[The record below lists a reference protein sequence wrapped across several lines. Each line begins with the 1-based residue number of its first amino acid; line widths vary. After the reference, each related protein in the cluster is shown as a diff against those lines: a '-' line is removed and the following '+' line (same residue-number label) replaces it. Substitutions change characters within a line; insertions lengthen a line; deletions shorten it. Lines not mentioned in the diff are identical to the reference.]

1 MLIGEEYKYEMY
13 LINRNNSY
21 HYEMENLIRVFM
33 PDVKILR
40 AENTAEGE
48 DYCLLSLEGEKI
60 EIFLSLSGEKYE
72 RQGIFC
78 RDNKVFSE
86 SDDSFFERK
95 MAVMLYELLCE
106 ITGYTP
112 PWGILTGVRPA
123 KLMTKLRSTQGEEKA
138 TEYFLKEL
146 KVSED
151 KTKLALMVSK
161 NETPIIE
168 GSEPDS
174 YSLYVSVPFC
184 PTRCSYCSFI
194 SHSNESAKKLIPE
207 YVEKLC
213 DEIAETAK
221 IAKDLNLRLE
231 SVYIGGGTP
240 TVLTAS
246 QLKKVT
252 DVLSESFDLRGISEY
267 TIEAGRPDSIDGDK
281 LDVIKK
287 CGCTRIS
294 INPQTFSDSV
304 LKEIGRNHTSAETL
318 EAFNSAR
325 EKGFDNIN
333 MDLIAGLPTD
343 TLDSFEKTLDI
354 AISNNPENITVH
366 TLALKRS
373 STIVTEGK
381 ATNSPTL
388 TSEMLKL
395 VQTKL
400 TSAGYEPYYMYRQS
414 KSLGNLENVGWAK
427 KGFEGLYNIY
437 MMEECHTIMSVGA
450 GAVIKL
456 KAPHSGEIERI
467 YNYKYPY
474 EYIGNFQEILN
485 RKQYIPEFYSKY
497 SI

>member
-1 MLIGEEYKYEMY
+1 MY
-13 LINRNNSY
+13 LINKNNSY
-21 HYEMENLIRVFM
+21 HYEMENLIRVFL
-33 PDVKILR
+33 PDVKIVR
-40 AENTAEGE
+40 AEDTADEG
-48 DYCLLSLEGEKI
+48 DYCLLTLEGNKISIRLSLEGRTYD
-60 EIFLSLSGEKYE
+60 S
-72 RQGIFC
+72 QGVFC
-78 RDNKVFSE
+78 LDCRAFNESE
-86 SDDSFFERK
+86 DSYFERK
-95 MAVMLYELLCE
+95 MAVMLYDMLRE

-123 KLMTKLRSTQGEEKA
+123 KLMTKLIASQGQEKA
-138 TEYFLKEL
+138 VDYFINEL
-146 KVSED
+146 KVSQD
-151 KTKLALMVSK
+151 KTNLALMVSK

-168 GSEPDS
+168 GSKADS

-252 DVLSESFDLRGISEY
+252 DTLSENFDLSDISEY
-267 TIEAGRPDSIDGDK
+267 TIEAGRPDSIDSDK
-281 LDVIKK
+281 LDVIKN

-304 LKEIGRNHTSAETL
+304 LKEIGRNHTSAETV
-318 EAFNSAR
+318 EAFAMAR
-325 EKGFDNIN
+325 EKGFGNIN
-333 MDLIAGLPTD
+333 TDLIAGLPTD
-343 TLDSFEKTLDI
+343 TLESFEKTLDK
-354 AISNNPENITVH
+354 AVALEPENITVH

-381 ATNSPTL
+381 KTNSPTL
-388 TSEMLKL
+388 TSDMLRL
-395 VQTKL
+395 VQQKL
-400 TSAGYEPYYMYRQS
+400 TKAGYEPYYMYRQS

-427 KGFEGLYNIY
+427 KGYEGLYNIY
-437 MMEECHTIMSVGA
+437 MMEECHTILSVGA

-456 KAPHSGEIERI
+456 KAPHGNEIERI

-485 RKQYIPEFYSKY
+485 RKQYIPEFYSKF

>member
-1 MLIGEEYKYEMY
+1 MY
-13 LINRNNSY
+13 LINKNNSY
-21 HYEMENLIRVFM
+21 HYEMENLIRVFL
-33 PDVKILR
+33 PDVKIVR
-40 AENTAEGE
+40 AEDTADEG
-48 DYCLLSLEGEKI
+48 DYCLLTLEGNKISIRLSLEGRTYD
-60 EIFLSLSGEKYE
+60 S
-72 RQGIFC
+72 QGVFC
-78 RDNKVFSE
+78 LDCRAFNESE
-86 SDDSFFERK
+86 DSYFERK
-95 MAVMLYELLCE
+95 MAVMLYDMLRE

-123 KLMTKLRSTQGEEKA
+123 KLMTKLIASQGQEKA
-138 TEYFLKEL
+138 VDYFINEL
-146 KVSED
+146 KVSQD
-151 KTKLALMVSK
+151 KTNLALMVSK

-168 GSEPDS
+168 GSKADS
-174 YSLYVSVPFC
+174 YSLYLSVPFC

-252 DVLSESFDLRGISEY
+252 DTLSENFDLSDISEY
-267 TIEAGRPDSIDGDK
+267 TIEAGRPDSIDSDK
-281 LDVIKK
+281 LDVIKN

-304 LKEIGRNHTSAETL
+304 LKEIGRNHTSAETV
-318 EAFNSAR
+318 EAFAMAR
-325 EKGFDNIN
+325 EKGFGNIN
-333 MDLIAGLPTD
+333 TDLIAGLPTD
-343 TLDSFEKTLDI
+343 TLESFEKTLDK
-354 AISNNPENITVH
+354 AVALEPENITVH

-381 ATNSPTL
+381 KTNSPTL
-388 TSEMLKL
+388 TSDMLCL
-395 VQTKL
+395 VQQKL
-400 TSAGYEPYYMYRQS
+400 TKAGYEPYYMYRQS

-427 KGFEGLYNIY
+427 KGYEGLYNIY
-437 MMEECHTIMSVGA
+437 MMEECHTILSVGA

-456 KAPHSGEIERI
+456 KAPHGSEIERI

-485 RKQYIPEFYSKY
+485 RKQYISEFYSKF

>member
-1 MLIGEEYKYEMY
+1 MY
-13 LINRNNSY
+13 LININNSY
-21 HYEMENLIRVFM
+21 HYEMENLIRVFL
-33 PDVKILR
+33 PDIKIISS
-40 AENTAEGE
+40 EEIIEGE
-48 DYCLLSLEGEKI
+48 DYCLLTLDVNKVEIALCLEGKNYK
-60 EIFLSLSGEKYE
+60 S
-72 RQGIFC
+72 QGKFC
-78 RDNKVFSE
+78 LGCRASDE
-86 SDDSFFERK
+86 STDSYMERK
-95 MAVMLYELLCE
+95 MAVMLYDMLRD

-123 KLMTKLRSTQGEEKA
+123 KLMTKLIASKGQEKA
-138 TEYFLKEL
+138 VDYFMKEL

-151 KTKLALMVSK
+151 KTNLALMVSK

-168 GSEPDS
+168 GSRPDS

-213 DEIAETAK
+213 VEIRETAK

-240 TVLTAS
+240 TVLTAP

-252 DVLSESFDLRGISEY
+252 DTLSESFDLSGISEY
-267 TIEAGRPDSIDGDK
+267 TIEAGRPDSIDSDK
-281 LDVIKK
+281 LDVIKN
-287 CGCTRIS
+287 CGCSRIS

-304 LKEIGRNHTSAETL
+304 LKEIGRNHTGAETL
-318 EAFNSAR
+318 EAFRCAR
-325 EKGFDNIN
+325 EKGFGNIN

-343 TLDSFEKTLDI
+343 TLDSFRETLDK
-354 AISNNPENITVH
+354 AISLSPENITVH

-381 ATNSPTL
+381 RTNSATL

-395 VQTKL
+395 VQTEL
-400 TSAGYEPYYMYRQS
+400 TKAGYEPYYMYRQS

-437 MMEECHTIMSVGA
+437 MMEECHTILSVGA

-456 KAPHSGEIERI
+456 KAPHGSEIERI

-485 RKQYIPEFYSKY
+485 RKQYISEFYSKY
-497 SI
+497 SIQLG

>member
-1 MLIGEEYKYEMY
+1 MY

-48 DYCLLSLEGEKI
+48 DCCLLSLEGEKI

-72 RQGIFC
+72 RQGVFC

-246 QLKKVT
+246 QLKRVT
-252 DVLSESFDLRGISEY
+252 DTLSESFDLRGISEY

-437 MMEECHTIMSVGA
+437 MMEECHTILSVGA

-485 RKQYIPEFYSKY
+485 RKQYIPEFYSKF

>member
-1 MLIGEEYKYEMY
+1 MY
-13 LINRNNSY
+13 LININNSY
-21 HYEMENLIRVFM
+21 HYEMENLIRVFL
-33 PDVKILR
+33 PDVKIIR
-40 AENTAEGE
+40 AEEIVEGE
-48 DYCLLSLEGEKI
+48 DYCLLTLDVNKVTIEFSLGEKI
-60 EIFLSLSGEKYE
+60 YKCQGKFCLGCRPKGET
-72 RQGIFC
+72 I
-78 RDNKVFSE
+78 E
-86 SDDSFFERK
+86 SYMERK
-95 MAVMLYELLCE
+95 MAVMLYDLLRD

-123 KLMTKLRSTQGEEKA
+123 KLMTKLIASQGEEKA
-138 TEYFLKEL
+138 VKYFKDEL

-151 KTKLALMVSK
+151 KTNLALMVSK

-168 GSEPDS
+168 GSKPDS

-194 SHSNESAKKLIPE
+194 SHSNENAKKLIPE

-213 DEIAETAK
+213 EEIVETAK

-240 TVLTAS
+240 TVLTAP
-246 QLKKVT
+246 QLKRVT
-252 DVLSESFDLRGISEY
+252 DTLSENFDLGGISEY
-267 TIEAGRPDSIDGDK
+267 TIEAGRPDSIDSDK
-281 LDVIKK
+281 LDVIKN

-304 LKEIGRNHTSAETL
+304 LKEIGRNHTSAQTL
-318 EAFNSAR
+318 EAFSMAR

-343 TLDSFEKTLDI
+343 TLDSFEKTLDTAI
-354 AISNNPENITVH
+354 AGNPENITVH

-388 TSEMLKL
+388 TSDMLGL

-400 TSAGYEPYYMYRQS
+400 TDAGYEPYYMYRQS

-437 MMEECHTIMSVGA
+437 MMEECHTILSVGA

-485 RKQYIPEFYSKY
+485 RKEYISEFYSKY

>member
-1 MLIGEEYKYEMY
+1 MH
-13 LINRNNSY
+13 LININNSY
-21 HYEMENLIRVFM
+21 HYEMENLIRVFL
-33 PDVKILR
+33 PDIKIIR
-40 AENTAEGE
+40 AEEIVEGE
-48 DYCLLSLEGEKI
+48 DYCLLTLDVNKVTI
-60 EIFLSLSGEKYE
+60 ALSLGGKIYKCQGKFCLGCRPKGET
-72 RQGIFC
+72 I
-78 RDNKVFSE
+78 E
-86 SDDSFFERK
+86 SYMERK
-95 MAVMLYELLCE
+95 MAVMLYDLLRD

-123 KLMTKLRSTQGEEKA
+123 KLMTKLIASQGEEKA
-138 TEYFLKEL
+138 VKYFKDEL

-151 KTKLALMVSK
+151 KTNLALMVSK

-168 GSEPDS
+168 GSKPDS

-213 DEIAETAK
+213 EEIVETAK
-221 IAKDLNLRLE
+221 IAKDLKLRLE

-240 TVLTAS
+240 TVLTAP
-246 QLKKVT
+246 QLKRVT
-252 DVLSESFDLRGISEY
+252 DALSENFDLSGISEY
-267 TIEAGRPDSIDGDK
+267 TIEAGRPDSIDSDK
-281 LDVIKK
+281 LDVIKS

-304 LKEIGRNHTSAETL
+304 LKEIGRNHTSAQTL
-318 EAFNSAR
+318 EAFSMAR

-343 TLDSFEKTLDI
+343 TLESFEKTLDTAI
-354 AISNNPENITVH
+354 AGNPENITVH

-388 TSEMLKL
+388 TSDMLKL

-400 TSAGYEPYYMYRQS
+400 TDAGYEPYYMYRQS

-427 KGFEGLYNIY
+427 IGFEGLYNIY
-437 MMEECHTIMSVGA
+437 MMEECHTILSVGA

-485 RKQYIPEFYSKY
+485 RKEYISEFYSKY

>member
-1 MLIGEEYKYEMY
+1 MY
-13 LINRNNSY
+13 LININNSY
-21 HYEMENLIRVFM
+21 HYEMENLIRVFL
-33 PDVKILR
+33 PEIKILR
-40 AENTAEGE
+40 ADEPCEDE
-48 DYCLLSLEGEKI
+48 DYCVLTLEINKVIIELSLEGKTYK
-60 EIFLSLSGEKYE
+60 S
-72 RQGIFC
+72 QGKFC
-78 RDNKVFSE
+78 LGCRPKDE
-86 SDDSFFERK
+86 SIDSYMERK
-95 MAVMLYELLCE
+95 MAVMLFDMLRD

-123 KLMTKLRSTQGEEKA
+123 KLMTKLIASQGEEKA
-138 TEYFLKEL
+138 VKYFINEL

-168 GSEPDS
+168 GSLPDS

-194 SHSNESAKKLIPE
+194 SHSNENAKKLIPE

-213 DEIAETAK
+213 DEIVETAK
-221 IAKDLNLRLE
+221 IAKDLKLRLE

-246 QLKKVT
+246 ELKRVT
-252 DVLSESFDLRGISEY
+252 DALSGNFDLSGIREY
-267 TIEAGRPDSIDGDK
+267 TIEAGRPDSIDSDK
-281 LDVIKK
+281 LDVIRN

-304 LKEIGRNHTSAETL
+304 LREIGRNHTSAQTL
-318 EAFNSAR
+318 EAFTMAR
-325 EKGFDNIN
+325 ENGFDNIN

-343 TLDSFEKTLDI
+343 TLDSFARTLDI
-354 AISNNPENITVH
+354 AIAQNPENITVH

-373 STIVTEGK
+373 SIIVTEGK
-381 ATNSPTL
+381 KTNSATL
-388 TSEMLKL
+388 TSDMLKL

-400 TSAGYEPYYMYRQS
+400 SSAGYEPYYMYRQS

-437 MMEECHTIMSVGA
+437 MMEECHTILSVGA

-456 KAPHSGEIERI
+456 KAPRGNEIERI

-485 RKQYIPEFYSKY
+485 RKQYIPEFYSKF

>member
-1 MLIGEEYKYEMY
+1 MY
-13 LINRNNSY
+13 LININNSY
-21 HYEMENLIRVFM
+21 HYEMENLIRVFL
-33 PDVKILR
+33 PDIKIIR
-40 AENTAEGE
+40 AEESVEDE
-48 DYCLLSLEGEKI
+48 DYCLLTLDVNKI
-60 EIFLSLSGEKYE
+60 TIALSLQGKIYKSQGKFCLGCRPKGES
-72 RQGIFC
+72 I
-78 RDNKVFSE
+78 E
-86 SDDSFFERK
+86 SYLERK
-95 MAVMLYELLCE
+95 MAVMLYDMLRE

-123 KLMTKLRSTQGEEKA
+123 KLMTKLISSQGEEKA
-138 TEYFLKEL
+138 VDYFMNEL

-168 GSEPDS
+168 GSKPDS
-174 YSLYVSVPFC
+174 YSLYLSVPFC

-213 DEIAETAK
+213 DEIKETAV

-240 TVLTAS
+240 TVLTAP

-252 DVLSESFDLRGISEY
+252 DTLSENFDLSGISEY
-267 TIEAGRPDSIDGDK
+267 TIEAGRPDSIDSDK
-281 LDVIKK
+281 LDVIKN

-318 EAFNSAR
+318 EAFHMAR
-325 EKGFDNIN
+325 EKGFSNIN

-343 TLDSFEKTLDI
+343 TLKSFEKTLDT
-354 AISNNPENITVH
+354 AIDLEPENITVH

-388 TSEMLKL
+388 TSDMLKL
-395 VQTKL
+395 VQEKL
-400 TSAGYEPYYMYRQS
+400 TKAGYEPYYMYRQS

-427 KGFEGLYNIY
+427 KGYEGLYNIY
-437 MMEECHTIMSVGA
+437 MMEECHTILSVGA

-456 KAPHSGEIERI
+456 KAPHGSEIERI

-485 RKQYIPEFYSKY
+485 RKQYIGEFYSKY

>member
-1 MLIGEEYKYEMY
+1 MY
-13 LINRNNSY
+13 LINKNNSY
-21 HYEMENLIRVFM
+21 HYEMENLIRVFL
-33 PDVKILR
+33 PDVKIIR
-40 AENTAEGE
+40 AEDTAESE
-48 DYCLLSLEGEKI
+48 EYCLLVLDVNKI
-60 EIFLSLSGEKYE
+60 SITLSLSGKTYNS
-72 RQGIFC
+72 QGKFC
-78 RDNKVFSE
+78 LGCRPVSE
-86 SDDSFFERK
+86 SIDSYLERK
-95 MAVMLYELLCE
+95 MAVMLYDMLCE

-123 KLMTKLRSTQGEEKA
+123 KLMTKLRASQGEEKA
-138 TEYFLKEL
+138 VEYFRKEL

-151 KTKLALMVSK
+151 KTNLALMVSK

-168 GSEPDS
+168 GSKPDS

-213 DEIAETAK
+213 DEIKETAK
-221 IAKDLNLRLE
+221 IAENLKLRLE

-240 TVLTAS
+240 TVLTAA

-252 DVLSESFDLRGISEY
+252 DTLSENFDLSGISEY
-267 TIEAGRPDSIDGDK
+267 TIEAGRPDSIDSDK
-281 LDVIKK
+281 LDIIKN

-304 LKEIGRNHTSAETL
+304 LKEIGRNHTSAETI
-318 EAFNSAR
+318 EAFSLAR
-325 EKGFDNIN
+325 EKGFGNIN

-343 TLDSFEKTLDI
+343 TLGSFEATLDKV
-354 AISNNPENITVH
+354 ISLEPENITVH

-373 STIVTEGK
+373 STIVTQGK
-381 ATNSPTL
+381 ATNSPLL
-388 TSEMLKL
+388 TSDMLKL
-395 VQTKL
+395 VQEKL
-400 TSAGYEPYYMYRQS
+400 TSRGYEPYYMYRQS

-427 KGFEGLYNIY
+427 KNFEGLYNIY
-437 MMEECHTIMSVGA
+437 MMEECHTILSVGA

-485 RKQYIPEFYSKY
+485 RKQYISEFYSKY
-497 SI
+497 SIQ

>member
-1 MLIGEEYKYEMY
+1 MY
-13 LINRNNSY
+13 LININNSY
-21 HYEMENLIRVFM
+21 HYEMENLIRVFL
-33 PDVKILR
+33 PDVKIIR
-40 AENTAEGE
+40 AEEIVEGE
-48 DYCLLSLEGEKI
+48 DYCLLTLDVNKVTIELSLGEKI
-60 EIFLSLSGEKYE
+60 YKCQGKFCLGCRPKGET
-72 RQGIFC
+72 I
-78 RDNKVFSE
+78 E
-86 SDDSFFERK
+86 SYMERK
-95 MAVMLYELLCE
+95 MAVMLYDLLRD

-123 KLMTKLRSTQGEEKA
+123 KLMTKLIASQGEEKA
-138 TEYFLKEL
+138 VKYFKDEL

-151 KTKLALMVSK
+151 KTNLALMVSK

-168 GSEPDS
+168 GSKPDS

-213 DEIAETAK
+213 EEIVETAK

-240 TVLTAS
+240 TVLTAP
-246 QLKKVT
+246 QLKRVT
-252 DVLSESFDLRGISEY
+252 DTLSENFDLGGISEY
-267 TIEAGRPDSIDGDK
+267 TIEAGRPDSIDSDK
-281 LDVIKK
+281 LDIIKN

-304 LKEIGRNHTSAETL
+304 LKEIGRNHTSAQTI
-318 EAFNSAR
+318 EAFSMAR

-343 TLDSFEKTLDI
+343 TLDSFEKTLDTAI
-354 AISNNPENITVH
+354 AGNPENITVH

-388 TSEMLKL
+388 TSDMLGL

-400 TSAGYEPYYMYRQS
+400 TDAGYEPYYMYRQS

-437 MMEECHTIMSVGA
+437 MMEECHTILSVGA

-485 RKQYIPEFYSKY
+485 RKEYISEFYSKY

>member
-1 MLIGEEYKYEMY
+1 MY
-13 LINRNNSY
+13 LININNSY
-21 HYEMENLIRVFM
+21 HYEMENLIRVFL
-33 PDVKILR
+33 PDVKIIR
-40 AENTAEGE
+40 AEEITDGE
-48 DYCLLSLEGEKI
+48 DYCLLTLDVNKISIALCLNGEIYKSQGKFCLGCRPKGESI
-60 EIFLSLSGEKYE
+60 ESYL
-72 RQGIFC
+72 
-78 RDNKVFSE
+78 
-86 SDDSFFERK
+86 ERK
-95 MAVMLYELLCE
+95 MAVMLYDLLRD

-123 KLMTKLRSTQGEEKA
+123 KLMTKLIASQGEEKA
-138 TEYFLKEL
+138 VKYFKDEL

-151 KTKLALMVSK
+151 KTNLAFMVSK

-168 GSEPDS
+168 GSKPDS

-213 DEIAETAK
+213 DEIAETAV
-221 IAKDLNLRLE
+221 IAKNLNLRLE

-240 TVLTAS
+240 TVLTAP

-252 DVLSESFDLRGISEY
+252 DALSENFDLSGISEY
-267 TIEAGRPDSIDGDK
+267 TIEAGRPDSIDSDK
-281 LDVIKK
+281 LDVIKS

-318 EAFNSAR
+318 EAFSMAR

-343 TLDSFEKTLDI
+343 TLKSFEKTLDTAI
-354 AISNNPENITVH
+354 AGHPENITVH

-388 TSEMLKL
+388 TSEMLEL
-395 VQTKL
+395 VQKKL
-400 TSAGYEPYYMYRQS
+400 TKAGYEPYYMYRQS

-427 KGFEGLYNIY
+427 KGYEGLYNIY
-437 MMEECHTIMSVGA
+437 MMEECHTILSVGA

-485 RKQYIPEFYSKY
+485 RKQYIPEFYSKFN
-497 SI
+497 I

>member
-1 MLIGEEYKYEMY
+1 MY
-13 LINRNNSY
+13 LININNSY
-21 HYEMENLIRVFM
+21 HYEMENLIRVFL
-33 PDVKILR
+33 PDIKIIR
-40 AENTAEGE
+40 AEEPVEDE
-48 DYCLLSLEGEKI
+48 DYCLLTLDVNKI
-60 EIFLSLSGEKYE
+60 TIALSLQGKIYKSQGKFCLGCRPKGES
-72 RQGIFC
+72 I
-78 RDNKVFSE
+78 E
-86 SDDSFFERK
+86 SYLERK
-95 MAVMLYELLCE
+95 MAVMLYDMLRE

-123 KLMTKLRSTQGEEKA
+123 KLMTKLISSQGEDKA
-138 TEYFLKEL
+138 VDYFMNEL

-151 KTKLALMVSK
+151 KTNLALMVSK

-168 GSEPDS
+168 GSKPDS
-174 YSLYVSVPFC
+174 YSLYLSVPFC

-213 DEIAETAK
+213 DEIKETAK

-240 TVLTAS
+240 TVLTAL

-252 DVLSESFDLRGISEY
+252 DTLSENFDLSGISEY
-267 TIEAGRPDSIDGDK
+267 TIEAGRPDSIDSDK
-281 LDVIKK
+281 LDVIKN

-304 LKEIGRNHTSAETL
+304 LKEIGRNHTSSETL
-318 EAFNSAR
+318 EAFRMAR
-325 EKGFDNIN
+325 EKNFDNIN

-343 TLDSFEKTLDI
+343 TLKSFEKTLDT
-354 AISNNPENITVH
+354 AIGLEPENITVH

-388 TSEMLKL
+388 TSDMLKL
-395 VQTKL
+395 VQEKL
-400 TSAGYEPYYMYRQS
+400 TNAGYEPYYMYRQS

-427 KGFEGLYNIY
+427 KGYEGLYNIY
-437 MMEECHTIMSVGA
+437 MMEECHTILSVGA

-456 KAPHSGEIERI
+456 KAPRGSEIERI

-485 RKQYIPEFYSKY
+485 RKQYIGEFYSKY
-497 SI
+497 SIKLG

>member
-1 MLIGEEYKYEMY
+1 MY
-13 LINRNNSY
+13 LININNSY
-21 HYEMENLIRVFM
+21 HYEMENLIRVFL
-33 PDVKILR
+33 PDVKIIR
-40 AENTAEGE
+40 AEEIVDGE
-48 DYCLLSLEGEKI
+48 DYCLLTLDVNKVTIELSLGEKI
-60 EIFLSLSGEKYE
+60 YKCQGKFCLDCRPEGES
-72 RQGIFC
+72 
-78 RDNKVFSE
+78 VE
-86 SDDSFFERK
+86 SYLERK
-95 MAVMLYELLCE
+95 MAVMLYDLLRD

-123 KLMTKLRSTQGEEKA
+123 KLMTKLIASQGEEKA
-138 TEYFLKEL
+138 VKYFKDEL

-151 KTKLALMVSK
+151 KTNLALMVSK

-168 GSEPDS
+168 GSKPDS

-213 DEIAETAK
+213 EEIVETAK
-221 IAKDLNLRLE
+221 IAGDLNLRLE

-240 TVLTAS
+240 TVLTAP
-246 QLKKVT
+246 QLKRVT
-252 DVLSESFDLRGISEY
+252 DALSENFNLGGISEY
-267 TIEAGRPDSIDGDK
+267 TIEAGRPDSIDSDK
-281 LDVIKK
+281 LDVIKN

-304 LKEIGRNHTSAETL
+304 LKEIGRNHTSAQTL
-318 EAFNSAR
+318 EAFRMAR

-343 TLDSFEKTLDI
+343 TLKSFEKTLDTAI
-354 AISNNPENITVH
+354 AGNPENITVH

-388 TSEMLKL
+388 TSDMLKL

-400 TSAGYEPYYMYRQS
+400 TDAGYEPYYMYRQS

-437 MMEECHTIMSVGA
+437 MMEECHTILSVGA

-485 RKQYIPEFYSKY
+485 RKEYISEFYSKY

>member
-1 MLIGEEYKYEMY
+1 MH
-13 LINRNNSY
+13 LININNSY
-21 HYEMENLIRVFM
+21 HYEMENLIRVFL
-33 PDVKILR
+33 PDIKIIR
-40 AENTAEGE
+40 AEEIVEGE
-48 DYCLLSLEGEKI
+48 DYCLLTLDVNKVTI
-60 EIFLSLSGEKYE
+60 ALSLGGKIYKCQGKFCLGCRPKGET
-72 RQGIFC
+72 I
-78 RDNKVFSE
+78 E
-86 SDDSFFERK
+86 SYMERK
-95 MAVMLYELLCE
+95 MAVMLYDLLRD

-123 KLMTKLRSTQGEEKA
+123 KLMTKLIASQGEEKA
-138 TEYFLKEL
+138 VKYFKDEL

-151 KTKLALMVSK
+151 KTNLALMVSK

-168 GSEPDS
+168 GSKPDS

-213 DEIAETAK
+213 EEIVETAK
-221 IAKDLNLRLE
+221 IAKDLKLRLE

-240 TVLTAS
+240 TVLTAP
-246 QLKKVT
+246 QLKRVT
-252 DVLSESFDLRGISEY
+252 DALSENFDLSGISEY
-267 TIEAGRPDSIDGDK
+267 TIEAGRPDSIDSDK
-281 LDVIKK
+281 LDVIKS

-304 LKEIGRNHTSAETL
+304 LKEIGRNHTSAQTL
-318 EAFNSAR
+318 EAFSMAR

-343 TLDSFEKTLDI
+343 TLESFEKTLDTAI
-354 AISNNPENITVH
+354 AGNPENITVH

-388 TSEMLKL
+388 TSDMLKL

-400 TSAGYEPYYMYRQS
+400 TDAGYEPYYMYRQS

-437 MMEECHTIMSVGA
+437 MMEECHTILSVGA

-485 RKQYIPEFYSKY
+485 RKEYISEFYSKY

>member
-1 MLIGEEYKYEMY
+1 MY
-13 LINRNNSY
+13 LINKNNSY
-21 HYEMENLIRVFM
+21 HYEMENLIRVFL
-33 PDVKILR
+33 PDVKIVR
-40 AENTAEGE
+40 AEDTAEDE
-48 DYCLLSLEGEKI
+48 DYCLLTLEGNKISIRLSLEGKNYD
-60 EIFLSLSGEKYE
+60 S
-72 RQGIFC
+72 QGVFC
-78 RDNKVFSE
+78 LDCRAFSE
-86 SDDSFFERK
+86 SEDSYFERK
-95 MAVMLYELLCE
+95 MAVMLYDMLRE

-123 KLMTKLRSTQGEEKA
+123 KLMTKLIASQGQENA
-138 TEYFLKEL
+138 VDYFINEL
-146 KVSED
+146 KVSQD
-151 KTKLALMVSK
+151 KTNLALMVSK

-168 GSEPDS
+168 GSKADS
-174 YSLYVSVPFC
+174 YSLYLSVPFC

-246 QLKKVT
+246 QLKRVT
-252 DVLSESFDLRGISEY
+252 DTLSENFDLSCISEY
-267 TIEAGRPDSIDGDK
+267 TIEAGRPDSIDSDK
-281 LDVIKK
+281 LDVIKN

-304 LKEIGRNHTSAETL
+304 LKEIGRNHTSAETV
-318 EAFNSAR
+318 EAFTSAR
-325 EKGFDNIN
+325 EKGFGNIN

-343 TLDSFEKTLDI
+343 TLESFEKTLDK
-354 AISNNPENITVH
+354 AVALEPENITVH

-381 ATNSPTL
+381 KTNSPTL
-388 TSEMLKL
+388 TSDMLRL
-395 VQTKL
+395 VQQKL
-400 TSAGYEPYYMYRQS
+400 TKAGYEPYYMYRQS

-427 KGFEGLYNIY
+427 KGYEGLYNIY
-437 MMEECHTIMSVGA
+437 MMEECHTILSVGA

-456 KAPHSGEIERI
+456 KAPHGNEIERI

-485 RKQYIPEFYSKY
+485 RKQYIHEFYSKF

>member
-1 MLIGEEYKYEMY
+1 MY
-13 LINRNNSY
+13 LINKNNSY
-21 HYEMENLIRVFM
+21 HYEMENLIRVFL
-33 PDVKILR
+33 PDVKIVR
-40 AENTAEGE
+40 AEDTADEG
-48 DYCLLSLEGEKI
+48 DYCLLTLEGNKISIRLSLEGRTYD
-60 EIFLSLSGEKYE
+60 S
-72 RQGIFC
+72 QGVFC
-78 RDNKVFSE
+78 LDCRAFNESE
-86 SDDSFFERK
+86 DSYFERK
-95 MAVMLYELLCE
+95 MAVMLYDMLRE

-123 KLMTKLRSTQGEEKA
+123 KLMTKLIASQGQEKA
-138 TEYFLKEL
+138 VDYFINEL
-146 KVSED
+146 KVSQD
-151 KTKLALMVSK
+151 KTNLALMVSK

-168 GSEPDS
+168 GSKADS

-213 DEIAETAK
+213 NEIAETAK

-246 QLKKVT
+246 QLKRVT
-252 DVLSESFDLRGISEY
+252 DTLSENFDLSDISEY
-267 TIEAGRPDSIDGDK
+267 TIEAGRPDSIDSDK
-281 LDVIKK
+281 LDVIKN

-304 LKEIGRNHTSAETL
+304 LKEIGRNHTSAETV
-318 EAFNSAR
+318 EAFAMAR
-325 EKGFDNIN
+325 EKGFGNIN
-333 MDLIAGLPTD
+333 TDLIAGLPTD
-343 TLDSFEKTLDI
+343 TLESFEKTLDK
-354 AISNNPENITVH
+354 AVALEPENITVH

-381 ATNSPTL
+381 KTNSPTL
-388 TSEMLKL
+388 TSDMLRL
-395 VQTKL
+395 VQQKL
-400 TSAGYEPYYMYRQS
+400 TKAGYEPYYMYRQS

-437 MMEECHTIMSVGA
+437 MMEECHTILSVGA

-456 KAPHSGEIERI
+456 KAPHGNEIERI

-485 RKQYIPEFYSKY
+485 RKQYIPEFYSKF

>member
-1 MLIGEEYKYEMY
+1 MY
-13 LINRNNSY
+13 LININNSY
-21 HYEMENLIRVFM
+21 HYEMENLIRVFL
-33 PDVKILR
+33 PDVKIIR
-40 AENTAEGE
+40 AEEITDGE
-48 DYCLLSLEGEKI
+48 DYCLLTLDVNKISIALCLNGEIYKSQGKFCLGCRPKGESI
-60 EIFLSLSGEKYE
+60 ESYL
-72 RQGIFC
+72 
-78 RDNKVFSE
+78 
-86 SDDSFFERK
+86 ERK
-95 MAVMLYELLCE
+95 MAVMLYDLLRD

-123 KLMTKLRSTQGEEKA
+123 KLMTKLIASQGEEKA
-138 TEYFLKEL
+138 VKYFKDEL

-151 KTKLALMVSK
+151 KTNLAFMVSK

-168 GSEPDS
+168 GSKPDS

-213 DEIAETAK
+213 DEIAETAV
-221 IAKDLNLRLE
+221 IAKNLNLRLE

-240 TVLTAS
+240 TVLTAP

-252 DVLSESFDLRGISEY
+252 DALSENFDLSGISEY
-267 TIEAGRPDSIDGDK
+267 TIEAGRPDSIDSDK
-281 LDVIKK
+281 LDVIKS

-304 LKEIGRNHTSAETL
+304 LEEIGRNHTSAETL
-318 EAFNSAR
+318 EAFSMAR

-343 TLDSFEKTLDI
+343 TLKSFEKTLDTAI
-354 AISNNPENITVH
+354 AENPENITVH

-388 TSEMLKL
+388 TSEMLEL
-395 VQTKL
+395 VQKKL
-400 TSAGYEPYYMYRQS
+400 TKAGYEPYYMYRQS

-427 KGFEGLYNIY
+427 KGYEGLYNIY
-437 MMEECHTIMSVGA
+437 MMEECHTILSVGA

-485 RKQYIPEFYSKY
+485 RKQYIPEFYSKFN
-497 SI
+497 I